1 MLQGC
6 SKTELQNKFRKEV
19 SEEGG
24 LLESQGIDVKMKCGR
39 KLVIKLLI
47 IKQCIA
53 PARHV
58 SDRRKKTGGLGQET
72 G

>member
-1 MLQGC
+1 
-6 SKTELQNKFRKEV
+6 
-19 SEEGG
+19 
-24 LLESQGIDVKMKCGR
+24 LESQGIDVKMKCGG

-47 IKQCIA
+47 TKQWIA

-58 SDRRKKTGGLGQET
+58 SDRRKKTRGLGQET